1 MRGRPAEEGAWAV
14 LGWAW
19 PALLAQLL
27 TLATGLSP
35 ATGVLWFVLAA
46 VLSVLSPAGRI
57 WVFVRLVRFLKEP
70 AESLGKRRL
79 KIYSAFWCVG
89 QGMLWR
95 TRGVLQ

>member
-1 MRGRPAEEGAWAV
+1 
-14 LGWAW
+14 
-19 PALLAQLL
+19 
-27 TLATGLSP
+27 
-35 ATGVLWFVLAA
+35 
-46 VLSVLSPAGRI
+46 VLSPAGRI